1 MNVEVDLPARH
12 CCGGTT
18 KQPHIIGCEY
28 TKAVNLLV
36 GLLRSSNDA
45 VVCCWPFGRPSPCAY
60 AFGHWWTGVI
70 IMNTEY

>member
-1 MNVEVDLPARH
+1 MSKWIYPRVIAEEVRRSN
-12 CCGGTT
+12 
-18 KQPHIIGCEY
+18 PHIMGCEY

-45 VVCCWPFGRPSPCAY
+45 VMCCWPFGRPSPCAY